1 MNIILIILFIYILF
15 YIRYKNHMSYVTRL
29 SCIVQGL
36 YFFVR
41 PKTRIWGSPG
51 RATLQSGVLITLG
64 YPVLMSLGSGVLK
77 TLGYPVL
84 MILEQGVLMIQG
96 SGVLMTLGYPVLL
109 PLVSYSPQICGEYG
123 LFSPQKFGEM
133 VILQYFCSQNSE
145 CYG

>member
-1 MNIILIILFIYILF
+1 
-15 YIRYKNHMSYVTRL
+15 
-29 SCIVQGL
+29 
-36 YFFVR
+36 
-41 PKTRIWGSPG
+41 
-51 RATLQSGVLITLG
+51 
-64 YPVLMSLGSGVLK
+64 MSLGSGVLK

-133 VILQYFCSQNSE
+133 VIL
-145 CYG
+145 